1 MENIRL
7 GGGFKD
13 AEFCTVCA
21 DRGDF
26 WKGYGATDRQ
36 PGKKWGGSRALIVYG
51 GGSVVRS
58 GLLERVEKSLKSKEI
73 VYEEFGGVKPN
84 PRLAFAEE
92 GVKRALAFQADFILA
107 VGRRQ
112 CD

>member
-1 MENIRL
+1 MQNFVQYAPTEVIF
-7 GGGFKD
+7 GKD
-13 AEFCTVCA
+13 TEQQTGSQV
-21 DRGDF
+21 
-26 WKGYGATDRQ
+26 
-36 PGKKWGGSRALIVYG
+36 KKWGGSRALIVYG

-92 GVKRALAFQADFILA
+92 GVKNLCIGNTKQEVFYADYLS
-107 VGRRQ
+107 RRQ
-112 CD
+112 HYGL